1 MAGLGQQLRSPRRGR
16 ALALLHLIGLLY
28 PPSGALPWDTGA
40 SPPILESFR
49 VVRGNFSRTFLRFG
63 YHKITEIP
71 AGARDIIIRETVK
84 SRNYL
89 ALRTQNGLS
98 VVNGN
103 WVIDRQ
109 GNFTAAGAQLTY
121 QRPNEIRSR
130 KGESITA
137 VGPLTEDLH
146 VYLIYQQPGPSIHYE
161 YIVPLR
167 NTRPTTDPEPPS
179 DDLSLAAAAGPSHSV
194 EKDQMNHRRENNH
207 QVEMVHQSEKIYQ
220 GGKSPQGG
228 KDQQDEKG
236 LPSEKNHQA
245 EVPNNDI
252 IKETQHPNLVPS
264 DPRPT
269 YVWTKSGHSACS
281 ATCGSGR
288 RQLLWGCVERD
299 SETTVPADLCDPA
312 LEPTNQEE
320 VCSDQPCPAYWD
332 LGEWSECSRRCG
344 PGTQHR
350 QVICR
355 QVTHVRANG
364 TETSLA
370 AAEEL
375 CGSPDRPPTSST
387 CQLKICSQWEMRS
400 EWSPCS
406 VPCGVGQRS
415 RQVVCVSNQ
424 GDVEEDEECNANL
437 KPDTLQNC
445 DMGACARSWFTS
457 LWSQR
462 CSAECGQG
470 NRTRTALCL
479 MDHVTDLPLDG
490 CEGDRP
496 QEATACES
504 GPCLGRLEWYTGAW
518 GQCSAECGNGTQTRP
533 SVCIFSIDGRVAVA
547 DPAKCSSLSQPIT
560 AQPCRLKPCG
570 VQWYVTDWSA
580 CSRSCGGGY
589 RVREVRCLADT
600 VMPSD
605 SCDPGL
611 TPEGR
616 EECNKQPCGVEINP
630 SCSDQYHNC
639 PVVVQARLCVYT
651 YYRSVCCSS
660 CSRALKSYPSS
671 LLKNHIGR

>member
-1 MAGLGQQLRSPRRGR
+1 MAGLWQQPCSPRQGR
-16 ALALLHLIGLLY
+16 ALALLHLISLLH
-28 PPSGALPWDTGA
+28 PHSGALPWDTGT
-40 SPPILESFR
+40 SPPLLEGFR

-71 AGARDIIIRETVK
+71 AGAHNISIWETVK

-89 ALRTQNGLS
+89 ALRTQSGLS

-109 GNFTAAGAQLTY
+109 GSFAAAGTQLTY

-146 VYLIYQQPGPSIHYE
+146 VYLIYQQPGPSVYYE
-161 YIVPLR
+161 YIVPLE
-167 NTRPTTDPEPPS
+167 NTRPTPETEPPS
-179 DDLSLAAAAGPSHSV
+179 DFLPLTAAGGPSQKEQTGEMAHQGEQEHQGETDHPT
-194 EKDQMNHRRENNH
+194 EKEH
-207 QVEMVHQSEKIYQ
+207 QGEKNYQ
-220 GGKSPQGG
+220 G
-228 KDQQDEKG
+228 
-236 LPSEKNHQA
+236 

-252 IKETQHPNLVPS
+252 IKETPHPKQVPS

-269 YVWTKSGHSACS
+269 YAWTKCGHTACS

-288 RQLLWGCVERD
+288 RQLLWGCVERV

-320 VCSDQPCPAYWD
+320 VCSHQPCPAYWD
-332 LGEWSECSRRCG
+332 VGEWSECSRRCG

-355 QVTHVRANG
+355 QVTHVRTNG
-364 TETSLA
+364 TETSIN

-375 CGSPDRPPTSST
+375 CGSPDGPVTVST
-387 CQLKICSQWEMRS
+387 CQLKICSQWETRS

-415 RQVVCVSNQ
+415 REVVCVSNQ
-424 GDVEEDEECNANL
+424 GDVDEDEECNMNL

-479 MDHVTDLPLDG
+479 MDHVTDLPLG
-490 CEGDRP
+490 SCEGEGP
-496 QEATACES
+496 PEAKACES
-504 GPCLGRLEWYTGAW
+504 DPCLDRLEWYTGPW
-518 GQCSAECGNGTQTRP
+518 GQCSAECGKGTQTRH
-533 SVCIFSIDGRVAVA
+533 SVCILSSDGRMVVA
-547 DPAKCSSLSQPIT
+547 DPAKCSSVSRPIT
-560 AQPCRLKPCG
+560 ARPCRLKPCG
-570 VQWYVTDWSA
+570 VLWYVTDWSV

-600 VMPSD
+600 IMPSD
-605 SCDPGL
+605 RCDPGL
-611 TPEGR
+611 TPEGQ

-630 SCSDQYHNC
+630 LCSDQYHNC
-639 PVVVQARLCVYT
+639 MVVVQARLCVYT

-660 CSRALKSYPSS
+660 CSRDMKSYPSS
-671 LLKNHIGR
+671 LLKNSMGR